1 LKQTAANHHKIN
13 ALGRFILSVFV
24 VAWLNLAV
32 QPCLMATELA
42 PEPEPA
48 TAHSV
53 HSAQSAHSSHSDGHD
68 CGHCPG
74 AVNHDHQACASSA
87 ASTCGATP
95 DYNYDARNQ
104 LLKLKDISTYVA
116 IADPVPRLEFDLRNE
131 PVQSSRCADLSW
143 PDEPPLNLR
152 YCVFL
157 K

>member
-1 LKQTAANHHKIN
+1 LKQATTNHRKIN

-32 QPCLMATELA
+32 QPCLMAMELA
-42 PEPEPA
+42 PEPA
-48 TAHSV
+48 TA
-53 HSAQSAHSSHSDGHD
+53 HSAQSAHSSHSDRHD

-74 AVNHDHQACASSA
+74 AVNHDYQACASSA
-87 ASTCGATP
+87 ASTCGTTP

-104 LLKLKDISTYVA
+104 LPKLKDISTYVA

-131 PVQSSRCADLSW
+131 PVQSPRCADLSW
-143 PDEPPLNLR
+143 PGEPPLNLR

>member
-1 LKQTAANHHKIN
+1 MKQAATNHRKIN

-24 VAWLNLAV
+24 VAWLNLAA
-32 QPCLMATELA
+32 QPCLMAMELA

-48 TAHSV
+48 TAHS
-53 HSAQSAHSSHSDGHD
+53 AHASHADGHD

-74 AVNHDHQACASSA
+74 AVNHDYQACASSA
-87 ASTCGATP
+87 ASTCGVTP

-131 PVQSSRCADLSW
+131 PVQSFRCAELSW
-143 PDEPPLNLR
+143 PGEPPLNLR

>member
-1 LKQTAANHHKIN
+1 MKQAATNHRKIN

-32 QPCLMATELA
+32 QPCLMAMELA
-42 PEPEPA
+42 PEPA
-48 TAHSV
+48 TAHSA
-53 HSAQSAHSSHSDGHD
+53 HSAQSAHSSHADSHD

-74 AVNHDHQACASSA
+74 AVNHDYQACASSA
-87 ASTCGATP
+87 ASTCGVTP

-104 LLKLKDISTYVA
+104 LPKLKDISTYVA

-131 PVQSSRCADLSW
+131 PVQSFRCAELSW
-143 PDEPPLNLR
+143 PGEPPLNLR

>member
-1 LKQTAANHHKIN
+1 MKQAAINHRQIN

-32 QPCLMATELA
+32 QPCLMAMELA

-48 TAHSV
+48 TAHS
-53 HSAQSAHSSHSDGHD
+53 AHANHSDSHD
-68 CGHCPG
+68 CGHCSG
-74 AVNHDHQACASSA
+74 AVNHDYQACASSA
-87 ASTCGATP
+87 ASTCGTTP

-104 LLKLKDISTYVA
+104 LPKLKDISTYVA
-116 IADPVPRLEFDLRNE
+116 IAEPLLRVESDQWKDPVRP
-131 PVQSSRCADLSW
+131 SHCADLSW
-143 PDEPPLNLR
+143 PGEPPLNLR

>member
-1 LKQTAANHHKIN
+1 MKQAATNHRKIN

-24 VAWLNLAV
+24 VAWLNLAA
-32 QPCLMATELA
+32 QPCLMAMELA

-48 TAHSV
+48 TAHS
-53 HSAQSAHSSHSDGHD
+53 AHASHSDGHD

-74 AVNHDHQACASSA
+74 AVNHDYQACASSS
-87 ASTCGATP
+87 ASTCGVTP
-95 DYNYDARNQ
+95 DSNYDARNQ

-116 IADPVPRLEFDLRNE
+116 IAEPLLRVEFDLRKD
-131 PVQSSRCADLSW
+131 PVQPSHCADLSW
-143 PDEPPLNLR
+143 PGEPPLNLR

>member
-1 LKQTAANHHKIN
+1 MKQTATNHRKIN

-24 VAWLNLAV
+24 VTWLNLAA
-32 QPCLMATELA
+32 QPCLMAMELA

-48 TAHSV
+48 T
-53 HSAQSAHSSHSDGHD
+53 AQSAHSSHSDGHD

-74 AVNHDHQACASSA
+74 AVNHDYHACASSA

-131 PVQSSRCADLSW
+131 PVQSSHCADLSW
-143 PDEPPLNLR
+143 PGEPPLNLR